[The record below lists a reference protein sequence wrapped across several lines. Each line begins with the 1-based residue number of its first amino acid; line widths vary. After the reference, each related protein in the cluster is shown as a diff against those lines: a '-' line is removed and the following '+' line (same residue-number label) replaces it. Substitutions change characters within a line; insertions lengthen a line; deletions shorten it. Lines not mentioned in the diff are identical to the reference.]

1 MLDRIFGKEF
11 LCVNLMKP
19 DVFISKFVFKCLT
32 LVLTRC
38 PVVHIW
44 IDHMGRVQL
53 LDCFVCSGISLP
65 QQINTFILC
74 IFLILETQP
83 HNSCLN
89 SFPEISGT
97 SVSEVAALPA
107 PFFLGQSPQSPVL
120 TQVLSPKI
128 ARRAELDK
136 AGGGKLRTGM
146 PSHGMYT
153 RSSHGWCPCRKKRSS
168 TPEARF
174 TRSSCTP
181 LDSAP
186 RVSPLCPE
194 TCVSFV
200 CSSRPADATL

>member
-1 MLDRIFGKEF
+1 MSYACFDK
-11 LCVNLMKP
+11 M
-19 DVFISKFVFKCLT
+19 SS
-32 LVLTRC
+32 C
-38 PVVHIW
+38 P
-44 IDHMGRVQL
+44 HMDGPGRVQL

-89 SFPEISGT
+89 SFLEISGT
-97 SVSEVAALPA
+97 SVSGVAALPA

-181 LDSAP
+181 LDSSAP
-186 RVSPLCPE
+186 RVSPLCRE

-200 CSSRPADATL
+200 CSSRPADATLWAFS